1 MSEGFQGVGKVLIAS
16 SHFARISSKAKG
28 ILAASG
34 LEIVERGHLAP
45 FTEASLVEHV
55 GSAGAVILGAGEFT
69 GAVMDA
75 APLLR
80 IIARHGVGHEGVDV
94 AGATRRGVMVT
105 NTPSANDNAVADLAV
120 GLMLASARHIPFA
133 TERTRAG
140 GWPVVLGTELWDKIV
155 GIVGLGK
162 IGKAV
167 ARRLSGFDVTILAHT
182 NRPDEDFGRRYG
194 IRYVGLD
201 ELLGLSDFV
210 TLHVPLSERTLGLIG
225 APQLARMKSTAHLV
239 NTSRGRVI
247 DEVALVAALTEGRIA
262 GAALDVFETEP
273 SRRPELLSLENVI
286 PTPHM
291 GASTVEALER
301 MSLMAAED
309 VVLALKGQRPRHLVN
324 GEVLSLG
331 AG

>member
-45 FTEASLVEHV
+45 FTEASL
-55 GSAGAVILGAGEFT
+55 
-69 GAVMDA
+69 
-75 APLLR
+75 P
-80 IIARHGVGHEGVDV
+80 
-94 AGATRRGVMVT
+94 
-105 NTPSANDNAVADLAV
+105 N
-120 GLMLASARHIPFA
+120 
-133 TERTRAG
+133 
-140 GWPVVLGTELWDKIV
+140 
-155 GIVGLGK
+155 
-162 IGKAV
+162 
-167 ARRLSGFDVTILAHT
+167 
-182 NRPDEDFGRRYG
+182 EDFGRRYG

-273 SRRPELLSLENVI
+273 SRRTELLSLENVI